1 MNTAPSIV
9 AEVRS
14 MDDVREALRARFDAL
29 QIARTVID
37 DAAGLQEGY
46 SAKLL
51 AGLVGFGTTSL
62 FPMIETAGLRLAL
75 VDDPAALARTSKL
88 KKRVSAQVRYQAV
101 GKATLKAARP
111 VVLREQGARGGRA
124 RMANLSPEEH
134 SEFGRQAVQAR
145 WRSDEESQQDG
156 ADT

>member
-9 AEVRS
+9 AEVSS
-14 MDDVREALRARFDAL
+14 MADIREALRARFDTL
-29 QIARTVID
+29 QIARATID

-124 RMANLSPEEH
+124 RMARMSPEERR
-134 SEFGRQAVQAR
+134 EFGRQAVRAR
-145 WRSDEESQQDG
+145 WAKRRGES
-156 ADT
+156 T

>member
-9 AEVRS
+9 AEVSS
-14 MDDVREALRARFDAL
+14 MADIREALRARFDSL
-29 QIARTVID
+29 ELARTTID
-37 DAAGLQEGY
+37 DAAGLHEGY

-111 VVLREQGARGGRA
+111 VVLRELGAKGGRA
-124 RMANLSPEEH
+124 RMAKLSPEER

-145 WRSDEESQQDG
+145 WAKRRGES
-156 ADT
+156 A